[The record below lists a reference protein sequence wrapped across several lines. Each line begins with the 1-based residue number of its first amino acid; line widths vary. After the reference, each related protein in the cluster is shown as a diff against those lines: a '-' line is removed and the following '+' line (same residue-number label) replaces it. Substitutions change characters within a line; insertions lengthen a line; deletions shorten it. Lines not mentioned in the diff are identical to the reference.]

1 MRAMTVFVAA
11 YLISASLLAAE
22 PVARSARDCPVAGQ
36 EERSSLP
43 VLARDLRSKNAFL
56 PSAIGFDSDGLRG
69 LQTSGQTKGN
79 IICRVPRGSIIV
91 ANGHAKEMNKRPIDA
106 LSATLLEEVRL
117 GQQSGHIAYIQSLP
131 EPNDP
136 SLTNIGGVW
145 DDEQLEWLCHP
156 PAAEK
161 FRKLRSLRD
170 AFIERNDNQDDN
182 NEDDRC
188 RPGWAYDL
196 SSSRALEGPFGRN
209 GAVRSTLLGTLAS
222 FLAAFSPLLYL
233 QDLSKMPFE
242 PSIPLILSVVALVS
256 TLTSDEVELGMLP
269 WIDVANHKSTSSLHL
284 GYDLLR
290 DGIVLKGGAGSGNVE
305 FDYGGRNGI
314 CNDKLLG
321 EFGFVEVDNP
331 NDILEVAVAGD
342 IVVNFGRYGVV
353 NKSAAE
359 ISDDEILESARKAR
373 CALVA
378 GFSSQTSVPTDP
390 IAVGRFKMASQ
401 WRNEKIR
408 LLDEYIHLHS

>member
-1 MRAMTVFVAA
+1 M
-11 YLISASLLAAE
+11 
-22 PVARSARDCPVAGQ
+22 
-36 EERSSLP
+36 
-43 VLARDLRSKNAFL
+43 
-56 PSAIGFDSDGLRG
+56 
-69 LQTSGQTKGN
+69 
-79 IICRVPRGSIIV
+79 
-91 ANGHAKEMNKRPIDA
+91 ANRHAKNMNKRPIEA
-106 LSATLLEEVRL
+106 LSATLLKELRL
-117 GQQSGHIAYIQSLP
+117 DDQSDHIAYVQSLP
-131 EPNDP
+131 GPGDP

-182 NEDDRC
+182 NEDDRW
-188 RPGWAYDL
+188 RAGWAYDL

-209 GAVRSTLLGTLAS
+209 GAVRSALLGTFVS

-242 PSIPLILSVVALVS
+242 SSIPLILSVIALVS

-269 WIDVANHKSTSSLHL
+269 WIDIANHKSASSLQL

-290 DGIVLKGGAGSGNVE
+290 DGIVLKGFPGSGNNVL
-305 FDYGGRNGI
+305 FDYGGAKNGI

-331 NDILEVAVAGD
+331 NDSFEVVVDDG

-353 NKSAAE
+353 NKRAADD
-359 ISDDEILESARKAR
+359 ISDDELLELARKAR

-378 GFSSQTSVPTDP
+378 GSSSRTAEPTDP
-390 IAVGRFKMASQ
+390 IAAGRFKMASQ

-408 LLDEYIHLHS
+408 LLDEYIHLYSQI